1 MSAGGQLAAV
11 ISHLCRDANIPLRL
25 QVLTVPVTDLHRV
38 FTPDGEFDRENCPY
52 ESYREMEFAPAL
64 PAARMAYFH
73 RHFLGVPRPPASDVV
88 GSEIGVI
95 IIVILIFL
103 GLENITHSRTQLP

>member
-1 MSAGGQLAAV
+1 MHQ
-11 ISHLCRDANIPLRL
+11 
-25 QVLTVPVTDLHRV
+25 V

-73 RHFLGVPRPPASDVV
+73 RHFLGAPRPPPSEDV
-88 GSEIGVI
+88 GLTAIDYSNTLADRSNRTGKYLPCSLP
-95 IIVILIFL
+95 ILQ
-103 GLENITHSRTQLP
+103 G